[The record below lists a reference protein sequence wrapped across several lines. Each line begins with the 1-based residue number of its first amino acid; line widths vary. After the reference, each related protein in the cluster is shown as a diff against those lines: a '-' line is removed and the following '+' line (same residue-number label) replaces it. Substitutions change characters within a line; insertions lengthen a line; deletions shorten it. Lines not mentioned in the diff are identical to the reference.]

1 MAKMDLSELISDLD
15 QDFLKT
21 ECVYDYQ
28 DELGNTIIHEM
39 INQIGYENEF
49 ITASKIIR
57 LIDTYSQSSKND
69 VNFQEILIIVRF

>member
-1 MAKMDLSELISDLD
+1 VAKMDLSELISDLD

>member
-1 MAKMDLSELISDLD
+1 MDLSELISDLD